1 MTRLPLASA
10 GSRRRPSGEA
20 SMTIRGDG
28 GVIGCQAL
36 LAESPK
42 PHARALSMMDGRRLA
57 GPRHNG
63 DLRECEAQ
71 LRLWRHRGR
80 MK

>member
-1 MTRLPLASA
+1 
-10 GSRRRPSGEA
+10 
-20 SMTIRGDG
+20 MTIWGDG
-28 GVIGCQAL
+28 GVIVCQVL

-42 PHARALSMMDGRRLA
+42 PHARVLSMMDGSRLA

-71 LRLWRHRGR
+71 LRLRRHRGK